1 MGKTLSEDNHTA
13 DFTVCCETK
22 EFRVHKAVFCARYRI
37 ISQNIQISDCLFRS
51 PVFRATILSDMEEAK
66 KGEIFIPEIDE
77 KTLSSVIYT
86 GQLEMSED
94 QNIQQM
100 IYAVDKYDLSGFMS
114 LFCSNMREETITGE
128 TVADLLM
135 SSHRHEKGE
144 LRDVGMEK
152 IRAKRA
158 SLAYCI

>member
-114 LFCSNMREETITGE
+114 LFCSNMSKFVDGVRES
-128 TVADLLM
+128 V
-135 SSHRHEKGE
+135 SSHP
-144 LRDVGMEK
+144 LQ
-152 IRAKRA
+152 
-158 SLAYCI
+158 LAGQLSKVWDSGDGWTR